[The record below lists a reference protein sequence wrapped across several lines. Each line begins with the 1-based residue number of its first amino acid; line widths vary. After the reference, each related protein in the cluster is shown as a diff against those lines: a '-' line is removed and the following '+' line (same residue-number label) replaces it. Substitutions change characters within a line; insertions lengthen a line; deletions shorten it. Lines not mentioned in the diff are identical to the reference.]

1 MNLKPSNTFKVLVI
15 YKGPYPIGP
24 VYTHRVHHICKGLV
38 ENGVEV
44 ELLVPIP
51 TENYKNVINTQTSG
65 IHEGVHFKY
74 ISKQTQRRKNLFL
87 QHFNDFWY
95 QVKTIFYTIM
105 NRGKA
110 NVTIIIGPSF
120 DFRLL
125 LPIVIKLTK
134 SKTVL
139 EINEYPFVNHK
150 SNLLLKIKSFIFL
163 KIIIPFY
170 DGFIVISEELANF
183 LIKFK
188 SKRATIIK
196 VPILGSVDSYS
207 NSKYPPLDTP
217 YIMHAGSLLERKD
230 GILGMIE
237 AFGIAS
243 SKLDF
248 PVKLVFTGFLE
259 FSPDAEAIKQLI
271 KKYAINEKIIFT
283 GYLSRSDL
291 IYYLRNCSLA
301 IINKNDNKQNRYCF
315 ATKLADYLFNAI
327 PVIIT
332 DVGEA
337 SNYLSDGINAYIV
350 KPGDPNLIAEKI
362 IKALTCPDERIKIG
376 LAGRILAEREFNYR
390 TQARYIVNYFNNL
403 CTVS

>member
-1 MNLKPSNTFKVLVI
+1 MNSKPLNTLKVLVI
-15 YKGPYPIGP
+15 YKGPYPFGP
-24 VYTHRVHHICKGLV
+24 DYTHRVHHICKGLV

-44 ELLVPIP
+44 ELLIPIR
-51 TENYKNVINTQTSG
+51 TEKYGNVINSEISG
-65 IHEGVHFKY
+65 IHEGVYFRY
-74 ISKQTQRRKNLFL
+74 ISKKTQRAKSFISR
-87 QHFNDFWY
+87 HFNDFWC
-95 QVKTIFYTIM
+95 QIKTIFYVLT
-105 NRGKA
+105 NRFNSKI
-110 NVTIIIGPSF
+110 TLIIGPSF
-120 DFRLL
+120 DFRLF
-125 LPIVIKLTK
+125 LPIAIKLTE
-134 SKTVL
+134 SKAVL

-150 SNLLLKIKSFIFL
+150 PSLLHKIKSFIFL

-196 VPILGSVDSYS
+196 VPILGSVYPSS

-217 YIMHAGSLLERKD
+217 YIMHAGSLFERKD

-248 PVKLVFTGFLE
+248 PVKFVFTGFLE

-283 GYLSRSDL
+283 GYLSRSEL
-291 IYYLRNCSLA
+291 INYLRNCSLA

-337 SNYLSDGINAYIV
+337 SKYLSDGINAYIV

-362 IKALTCPDERIKIG
+362 IRALTCPDERIKIG
-376 LAGRILAEREFNYR
+376 LEGRILAEREFNYR
-390 TQARYIVNYFNNL
+390 TQAQYIVNYFNNL